1 MHTLPGDTDRD
12 LAGSGKTTPMPTS
25 WPRPFRGFRD
35 MRIFLLSL
43 SLVVAV
49 VLALVFL
56 LRERAV
62 NRLLVETV
70 RQEAESYANLIVVT
84 RHWNSQYGGVYV
96 EKRPGVESNVY
107 LRRLGIEPDVRT
119 QDGRVLTLRNPAIMT
134 REISDLAFSSNIVKF
149 HLVSLKALNP
159 ENTPDA
165 FEQDALERFARGERD
180 IWQIDRG
187 SRPPLFRYVLPLT
200 IERACLRCHAAQGY
214 NLGDIRGGVSV
225 MVPAGHLLQRMGTNR
240 RRTVVDFLVTLLLL
254 LGIGYALAQHLA
266 VRLEQARRKLE
277 HTAVTDELTGLR
289 NRRYIMDQLEKEYQ
303 RAVRTGAPLSL
314 ILVDIDHF
322 KKVNDTYG
330 HAFGDRVLQA
340 AAQEMEASLRS
351 YDLLGRIGGEEFLIA
366 SPGSTLDDAARLAE
380 RIRLRIDGRTV
391 TDGQDAVR
399 VTVSAGVTSLGEQ
412 DAKAEM
418 LLARADEAMYLAK
431 QEGRDRVVSL

>member
-1 MHTLPGDTDRD
+1 
-12 LAGSGKTTPMPTS
+12 
-25 WPRPFRGFRD
+25 

-49 VLALVFL
+49 VLAVVFL

-62 NRLLVETV
+62 NSLLVETV

-96 EKRPGVESNVY
+96 EKRPGVESNAY
-107 LRRLGIEPDVRT
+107 LRQLGIEPDVRT

-134 REISDLAFSSNIVKF
+134 REISELAFSNNIVKF

-159 ENTPDA
+159 ENRPDA
-165 FEQDALERFARGERD
+165 FEQDALERFTRGERD
-180 IWQIDRG
+180 IWQIDR
-187 SRPPLFRYVLPLT
+187 SSQPPLFRYVLPLV

-214 NLGDIRGGVSV
+214 AIGDIRGGVSV
-225 MVPAGHLLQRMGTNR
+225 MVPAGQLLQRMGTNR
-240 RRTVVDFLVTLLLL
+240 RRTAVDFAVTLLLL
-254 LGIGYALAQHLA
+254 LGIGYALARHLA

-289 NRRYIMDQLEKEYQ
+289 NRRYIMGQLEKEYQ

-314 ILVDIDHF
+314 ILFDIDHF

-340 AAQEMEASLRS
+340 AAREMEASLRS

-380 RIRLRIDGRTV
+380 RIRRRIDETPL
-391 TDGQDAVR
+391 TDGQDTVR